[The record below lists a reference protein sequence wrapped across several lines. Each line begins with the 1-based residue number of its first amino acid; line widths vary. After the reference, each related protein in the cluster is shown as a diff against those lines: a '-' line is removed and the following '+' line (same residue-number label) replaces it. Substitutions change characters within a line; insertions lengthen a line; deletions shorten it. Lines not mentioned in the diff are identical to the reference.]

1 MSIDV
6 HSMLFYHTRYVIT
19 KQEKAKHYEQE
30 KDEDED
36 EGEGEDEDEGE
47 GEDESEGEGCY
58 DFRNSSCQHDD
69 DSYIYVFVLSQA
81 VTLFCCKNFECTNI
95 TSLL

>member
-1 MSIDV
+1 MTPNNFDWFL

-36 EGEGEDEDEGE
+36 EDEDDE
-47 GEDESEGEGCY
+47 GEDESEGE
-58 DFRNSSCQHDD
+58 
-69 DSYIYVFVLSQA
+69 
-81 VTLFCCKNFECTNI
+81 E
-95 TSLL
+95 